1 MLNDRQKDIL
11 KLIVLQYVKTARPVG
26 SKSICQKLKCSSA
39 TIRNDMARLEE
50 LGFLEKTHISSG
62 RIPSESGYRYYVDNL
77 MEPKKISGEDMLKL
91 QTIFSN
97 NELELSYDINKSL
110 EIISDIT
117 NYTSV
122 VLGKASHEN
131 LLEIVEI
138 IPVGEKCIVAIVV
151 TNKGHVESKQI
162 SLPTAIDNAELVK
175 ATELVNKMLVGTPI
189 NKVGEKLE
197 YEIKPII
204 GSYIKN
210 YEVLYNAFYEAFRD
224 FAENK
229 NVRFSGKANMLKQP
243 EFTTVDDVKKI
254 ISKFESEEVVS
265 KIEETDD
272 EVKIYIGKDNELDDD
287 LTVIKTK
294 YDTGSEE
301 GTIAI
306 IGPKRMEYD
315 RVITMLNYVKDNIEK
330 KGDSDGK

>member
-97 NELELSYDINKSL
+97 NELELSDAINKSL

-131 LLEIVEI
+131 LLEKVEI

-306 IGPKRMEYD
+306 IGPKRMEYN

>member
-97 NELELSYDINKSL
+97 NELELSDAINKSL

-131 LLEIVEI
+131 LLEKVEI
-138 IPVGEKCIVAIVV
+138 IPVGEKSIVAIVV

-189 NKVGEKLE
+189 NKVGENLE

>member
-62 RIPSESGYRYYVDNL
+62 RI
-77 MEPKKISGEDMLKL
+77 
-91 QTIFSN
+91 
-97 NELELSYDINKSL
+97 
-110 EIISDIT
+110 ISDIT

-131 LLEIVEI
+131 LLEKVEI